1 MSSTIST
8 NVTLTIEPSEGQTNE
23 EAAAE
28 FLTLFKEYL
37 QNPEGTFLTDY
48 GEDAW
53 GGYEGP
59 TVSSVHVEELV
70 YDFDTT
76 AALLNMH
83 PAFLRRFIIEGDLP
97 SIGTPGKDLRIRHS
111 DLIEFQKA
119 RAAGR
124 EILNESLNP
133 NQLSLLGDDGNS
145 PA

>member
-1 MSSTIST
+1 MTHTLST
-8 NVTLTIEPSEGQTNE
+8 NVVMNIVPRDGQSNE
-23 EAAAE
+23 EAIAE
-28 FLTLFKEYL
+28 FLQLFKEYL
-37 QNPEGTFLTDY
+37 QEPEGTFQTDY
-48 GEDAW
+48 GQEAW

-59 TVSSVHVEELV
+59 FVTDVTVEELT

-76 AALLNMH
+76 VALLNMH
-83 PAFLRRFIIEGDLP
+83 PAFLQRFIIEGDLP

-124 EILNESLNP
+124 EILDDALSP
-133 NQLSLLGDDGNS
+133 NHTTQGHDGDS